1 MMVVILFRR
10 SPRVSSRFVWTPLF
24 LAPPTTGGPRGASG
38 PITGAAPPPG
48 ALIPEGYKP
57 SNPADAAIAS
67 NAKKFVK
74 IPTKY
79 KFEDQTD
86 LSYEVKAG
94 PQTYD
99 IDLK

>member
-1 MMVVILFRR
+1 
-10 SPRVSSRFVWTPLF
+10 
-24 LAPPTTGGPRGASG
+24 
-38 PITGAAPPPG
+38 
-48 ALIPEGYKP
+48 
-57 SNPADAAIAS
+57 
-67 NAKKFVK
+67 VK